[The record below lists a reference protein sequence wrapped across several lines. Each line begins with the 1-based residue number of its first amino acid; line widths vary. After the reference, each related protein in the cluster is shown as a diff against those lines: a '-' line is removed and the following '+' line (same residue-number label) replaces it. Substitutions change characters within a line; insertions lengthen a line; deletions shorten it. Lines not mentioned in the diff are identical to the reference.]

1 MQTSQTTVTTTA
13 TKVLVKRSYP
23 RSVLIHNESGAF
35 FIGGS
40 NAVTSLN
47 GFKLDNKD
55 KIQFELDAN
64 TEVWVITA
72 SGTAECFVLDT
83 TSP

>member
-13 TKVLVKRSYP
+13 TKVLDKRPYP

-35 FIGGS
+35 FIGGTS
-40 NAVTSLN
+40 GVTSLN

-55 KIQFELDAN
+55 KIQFELDTN

-83 TSP
+83 ISP